1 MHKKS
6 VRRSNKKSVPT
17 YHDNKHPNPNFWNP
31 YNLTGKDPNND
42 IWEGRKPHCIDPETG
57 YSEYRTWFGV
67 ARYSPEGKVVVA
79 DVSLNYKV
87 TIYIV
92 GDTLRIIDIRHDGD
106 PKAYGYS
113 AAGGQLKDIWPS
125 TYPLEDERIDRMLRL
140 KNIDC
145 PIWEPICRRAR
156 EIWMEEI
163 ENRDVLRRYVPEEMD
178 K

>member
-1 MHKKS
+1 MSKKKNS
-6 VRRSNKKSVPT
+6 ESKKVVVT
-17 YHDNKHPNPNFWNP
+17 YRDNQHPNPDFMNP

-42 IWEGRKPHCIDPETG
+42 IWEGRKPHHIIEETG
-57 YSEYRTWFGV
+57 CAEYRTWFGS
-67 ARYSPEGKVVVA
+67 ALIWPDGRIAHA
-79 DVSLNYKV
+79 DVSFNHKV

-92 GDTLRIIDIRHDGD
+92 GDKLTIIDIRHDGD
-106 PKAYGYS
+106 PKAYGY
-113 AAGGQLKDIWPS
+113 AAENGEVKSIWPAVI
-125 TYPLEDERIDRMLRL
+125 PLEDERIDRMLRL

-163 ENRDVLRRYVPEEMD
+163 ASRDRLKRYIPEEID

>member
-1 MHKKS
+1 MPKKN
-6 VRRSNKKSVPT
+6 VKKSVPT
-17 YHDNKHPNPNFWNP
+17 YKDNQHPNPDFWNP

-42 IWEGRKPHCIDPETG
+42 IWEGRKPHTVEPTG
-57 YSEYRTWFGV
+57 YTEYKTWFGG
-67 ARYSPEGKVVVA
+67 ARFSPEGNVVYA

-106 PKAYGYS
+106 PRAYGYS
-113 AAGGQLKDIWPS
+113 AAEGQMKDIWPS
-125 TYPLEDERIDRMLRL
+125 TLQLEDERIDRMLRL

-163 ENRDVLRRYVPEEMD
+163 AKRDRLRRYEPEGID

>member
-1 MHKKS
+1 MTKKQL
-6 VRRSNKKSVPT
+6 KKTAPT
-17 YHDNKHPNPNFWNP
+17 YHDNQHPNPDFMNP

-42 IWEGRKPHCIDPETG
+42 MWEGRKPHHIIPETG
-57 YSEYRTWFGV
+57 CAEYQTWFGS
-67 ARYSPEGKVVVA
+67 ALIWPDGRIAHAS
-79 DVSLNYKV
+79 VSFNRKV

-92 GDTLRIIDIRHDGD
+92 GDTLRIIDIRHDGG
-106 PKAYGYS
+106 PRAYGYS
-113 AAGGQLKDIWPS
+113 AENGEVKSIWPAVI
-125 TYPLEDERIDRMLRL
+125 PLEDERIDRMLRL

-163 ENRDVLRRYVPEEMD
+163 ANRDRLRRYEPEEID